1 MKQKDQ
7 LSGKLSMGEKLSY
20 SMGEVATCAMFA
32 LFTTLLIFFYTDV
45 VGVSPATIGTIVA
58 ISQVFNG
65 ASDVCAGFLVDR
77 TRSKHGRVRVWLLR
91 MAIPYTVASVLLM
104 TVPQIGG
111 LAQAIYIFITYNL
124 MLTVVYT
131 MTQLPYATLVTYLT
145 RDQYERASA
154 NIIRMTIS
162 PLANMAMTLGFLPLV
177 SLLGGGQ
184 QAWIKAT
191 AIYGIVCSALLLW
204 CFFFTKE
211 RVQVVDET
219 KGEKIPLKTAI
230 TVLFKNKYFII
241 AFLFF
246 FALAFYQTVAG
257 TMLTYYCK
265 NFLGTENLMGVINSA
280 CQIMM
285 VVSTPVIGLLIHKM
299 SKRNWCVF
307 GAVCIMVGALIVP
320 FGPTGVPVV
329 FAGSLLR
336 GIGLACEYAMM
347 YTMVADVVEYGQWK
361 TGIRTP
367 SAIQSAVTSGQKF
380 GQGIC
385 SAAIGAIMSWAGYN
399 GVLSAAEQSQKAL
412 DTVYNLFVYGMVGTA
427 VFVIVILMFYHLD
440 KEYPTI
446 MQELLEREKKAAAG
460 VDKEPTYCGEDE
472 PFIEQQPVYGE

>member
-1 MKQKDQ
+1 MERSPYISMNHQGETTLEENSQ
-7 LSGKLSMGEKLSY
+7 GEKLRLGEKLSY

-32 LFTTLLIFFYTDV
+32 LFTTLLVFFYTDV
-45 VGVSPATIGTIVA
+45 VGVSPATVGTIIA

-65 ASDVCAGFLVDR
+65 VSDMAAGFIVDR
-77 TRSKHGRVRVWLLR
+77 TRSKYGRVRVWLLR

-104 TVPQIGG
+104 TVPAIGG
-111 LAQAIYIFITYNL
+111 MAQAIYIFITYNL

-131 MTQLPYATLVTYLT
+131 LTQLPYATLVTYLT
-145 RDQYERASA
+145 RNQDERAST

-162 PLANMAMTLGFLPLV
+162 PIANMAMTLGFLPLV
-177 SLLGGGQ
+177 SLLGGQ

-191 AIYGIVCSALLLW
+191 AIYGIACSLLLLW

-219 KGEKIPLKTAI
+219 KGEKVPLKTAI
-230 TVLFKNKYFII
+230 IVLFKNKYFII

-246 FALAFYQTVAG
+246 FALAFYQTIAG

-285 VVSTPVIGLLIHKM
+285 IVCTPIIGLLIHKM

-307 GAVCIMVGALIVP
+307 GAICIIVGALMVP
-320 FGPTGVPVV
+320 INPTSVPIV
-329 FAGSLLR
+329 FAGTLLR
-336 GIGLACEYAMM
+336 GVGLACEYAMM

-399 GVLSAAEQSQKAL
+399 GTAAAAEQTQQAL
-412 DTVYNLFVYGMVGTA
+412 DTVYNLFVYGMIATA
-427 VFVIVILMFYHLD
+427 VFVIVILLFYKLD

-446 MQELLEREKKAAAG
+446 IKELLQREHARKAEA
-460 VDKEPTYCGEDE
+460 
-472 PFIEQQPVYGE
+472 

>member
-1 MKQKDQ
+1 MKHEVAQTD
-7 LSGKLSMGEKLSY
+7 GKLSMNEKLSY

-32 LFTTLLIFFYTDV
+32 LFTTLLVFFYTDV
-45 VGVSPATIGTIVA
+45 VGVSPATVGTIIA

-65 ASDVCAGFLVDR
+65 ASDICAGFIVDR
-77 TRSKHGRVRVWLLR
+77 TRSKHGRVRPWLLW

-111 LAQAIYIFITYNL
+111 MAQAIYIFITYNL

-131 MTQLPYATLVTYLT
+131 LTQLPYATLVTYMT
-145 RDQYERASA
+145 RDQNERASA
-154 NIIRMTIS
+154 NVVRMTIS

-191 AIYGIVCSALLLW
+191 AIYGIACSALLLW

-211 RVQVVDET
+211 RVQVVDES
-219 KGEKIPLKTAI
+219 KGEKLPIKTAI
-230 TVLFKNKYFII
+230 VVLFKNKYFII

-265 NFLGTENLMGVINSA
+265 NFLGTENLMGVINFA

-285 VVSTPVIGLLIHKM
+285 VVCTPIIGLLIHKM

-307 GAVCIMVGALIVP
+307 GAVCIIVGALIIP
-320 FGPTGVPVV
+320 FGPTSVPVV
-329 FAGSLLR
+329 FGGTLLR

-361 TGIRTP
+361 TGMRTP

-399 GVLSAAEQSQKAL
+399 GVASAAEQTQQAL

-427 VFVIVILMFYHLD
+427 IFVIVILLFYHLD

-446 MQELLEREKKAAAG
+446 MKDLLAREKAA
-460 VDKEPTYCGEDE
+460 KEAA
-472 PFIEQQPVYGE
+472 EQ

>member
-1 MKQKDQ
+1 MKSSNDMDGR
-7 LSGKLSMGEKLSY
+7 LSLGEKLSY

-32 LFTTLLIFFYTDV
+32 LFTTLLVFFYTDV
-45 VGVSPATIGTIVA
+45 VGVSPATVGFIIA

-65 ASDVCAGFLVDR
+65 ISDMAAGFIVDR

-91 MAIPYTVASVLLM
+91 MAIPYTVAAVLLM
-104 TVPQIGG
+104 TVPQVGAF
-111 LAQAIYIFITYNL
+111 AQAIYIFFTYNL

-145 RDQYERASA
+145 RNQDERANT

-162 PLANMAMTLGFLPLV
+162 PIANMAMTLGFLPLV
-177 SLLGGGQ
+177 ELLGGGQ

-191 AIYGIVCSALLLW
+191 AMYGIACSLLLLW

-211 RVQVVDET
+211 RVQVMDDS

-230 TVLFKNKYFII
+230 IVLFKNKYFIL

-265 NFLGTENLMGVINSA
+265 NFLGTETLMGVINFA

-285 VVSTPVIGLLIHKM
+285 IVSTPIIGLLIHKM
-299 SKRNWCVF
+299 SKRNWCIF
-307 GAVCIMVGALIVP
+307 GAVCIIAGALVVP
-320 FGPTGVPVV
+320 FGPTSVPVV
-329 FAGSLLR
+329 FGGTLLR
-336 GIGLACEYAMM
+336 GVGLACEYAMM
-347 YTMVADVVEYGQWK
+347 YTMVADVVEYGHWK
-361 TGIRTP
+361 TGMRTP

-385 SAAIGAIMSWAGYN
+385 SAAIGAIMSWSGYN
-399 GVLSAAEQSQKAL
+399 GVAGATEQTQQAL

-427 VFVIVILMFYHLD
+427 IFVIVILAFYHLD
-440 KEYPTI
+440 KEYPVI
-446 MQELLEREKKAAAG
+446 MQELLERERNDPTQAA
-460 VDKEPTYCGEDE
+460 
-472 PFIEQQPVYGE
+472 

>member
-1 MKQKDQ
+1 MKYEVAQTD
-7 LSGKLSMGEKLSY
+7 GKLSMKEKLSY

-32 LFTTLLIFFYTDV
+32 LFTTLLVFFYTDV
-45 VGVSPATIGTIVA
+45 VGVSPATVGTIIA

-65 ASDVCAGFLVDR
+65 ASDICAGFIVDR
-77 TRSKHGRVRVWLLR
+77 TRSKYGRVRPWLLW
-91 MAIPYTVASVLLM
+91 MAIPYTVAAVLLM

-111 LAQAIYIFITYNL
+111 MAQAIYIFITYNL

-131 MTQLPYATLVTYLT
+131 LTQLPYATLVTYMT
-145 RDQYERASA
+145 RDQNERASA
-154 NIIRMTIS
+154 NVVRMTIS

-191 AIYGIVCSALLLW
+191 AIYGIACSALLLW

-211 RVQVVDET
+211 RVQVVDES
-219 KGEKIPLKTAI
+219 KGEKIPIKTAI
-230 TVLFKNKYFII
+230 VVLFKNKYFII

-265 NFLGTENLMGVINSA
+265 NFLGTENLMGVINFA

-285 VVSTPVIGLLIHKM
+285 VVCTPIIGLLIHKM

-307 GAVCIMVGALIVP
+307 GAVCIIVGALIIP
-320 FGPTGVPVV
+320 LGPTSVPVV
-329 FAGSLLR
+329 FGGTLLR
-336 GIGLACEYAMM
+336 GVGLACEYAMM

-361 TGIRTP
+361 TGMRTP

-399 GVLSAAEQSQKAL
+399 GIASAAEQTQKAL
-412 DTVYNLFVYGMVGTA
+412 DTVYNLFVYGMVATA
-427 VFVIVILMFYHLD
+427 IFIIVILLFYHLD
-440 KEYPTI
+440 KEYPKI
-446 MQELLEREKKAAAG
+446 MKDLLAREKAA
-460 VDKEPTYCGEDE
+460 KEAA
-472 PFIEQQPVYGE
+472 EQ

>member
-1 MKQKDQ
+1 MKTNGPDD
-7 LSGKLSMGEKLSY
+7 KLSMGEKLSY

-32 LFTTLLIFFYTDV
+32 LFTTLLVFFYTDV
-45 VGVSPATIGTIVA
+45 VGVSPATVGLIIA

-65 ASDVCAGFLVDR
+65 ISDIAAGFIVDR

-91 MAIPYTVASVLLM
+91 MAVPYTVASILLM
-104 TVPQIGG
+104 TVPQVGAF
-111 LAQAIYIFITYNL
+111 AQAIYIFFTYNL

-145 RDQYERASA
+145 RNQDERANT

-162 PLANMAMTLGFLPLV
+162 PVANMAMTLGFLPLV
-177 SLLGGGQ
+177 DLLGGGQ

-191 AIYGIVCSALLLW
+191 AIYGIACSLLLLW

-211 RVQVVDET
+211 RVQVVDDA
-219 KGEKIPLKTAI
+219 KGEKLPLKTAI
-230 TVLFKNKYFII
+230 AVLFKNKYFIL

-265 NFLGTENLMGVINSA
+265 NFLGTENLMGVINFA

-285 VVSTPVIGLLIHKM
+285 IVSTPVIGLLIHRM
-299 SKRNWCVF
+299 SKRNWCIF
-307 GAVCIMVGALIVP
+307 GAICIIAGALVVP
-320 FGPTGVPVV
+320 FGPHSVPVV
-329 FAGSLLR
+329 FGGTLLR
-336 GIGLACEYAMM
+336 GVGLACEYAMM
-347 YTMVADVVEYGQWK
+347 YTMVADVVEYGHWK
-361 TGIRTP
+361 TGMRTP

-399 GVLSAAEQSQKAL
+399 GVAAASEQTELAL

-427 VFVIVILMFYHLD
+427 VFVIVILLFYHLD
-440 KEYPTI
+440 KEYPKVI
-446 MQELLEREKKAAAG
+446 QELLEREKGSRAASA
-460 VDKEPTYCGEDE
+460 DS
-472 PFIEQQPVYGE
+472 